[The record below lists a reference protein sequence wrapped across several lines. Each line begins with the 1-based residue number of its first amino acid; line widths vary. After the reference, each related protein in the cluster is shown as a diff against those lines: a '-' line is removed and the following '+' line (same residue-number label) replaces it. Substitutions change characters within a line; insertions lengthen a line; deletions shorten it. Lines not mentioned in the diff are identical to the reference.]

1 MLILIC
7 GTDSKDVPISVGRP
21 RAFYN
26 LKNCYLDHR
35 YFCELGGMY
44 KLWKQV
50 NTDIVGLEH
59 YRRFFTDNNAVPGT
73 LLNEHQIKDILSS
86 HDIIMSPN
94 HLYAQNVM
102 TWMAQEKHNP
112 NASTDTIVKEMLF
125 KWFMYLRDNYSAELV
140 DYTFNRMLTTR
151 SYYGCNM
158 FIGNKRVT
166 DEYAQ
171 FLFPDFF
178 KDFPPFEFF
187 VQAYPMD
194 IHNGLCRHPE
204 NRGHLIRKNIPDRIR
219 PVEQVRFG
227 YLAIVCGDIVY
238 EIEFQPHLERRRH
251 TD

>member
-7 GTDSKDVPISVGRP
+7 GLDSKDVPISVGRP

-26 LKNCYLDHR
+26 LTNCYVDHR

-59 YRRFFTDNNAVPGT
+59 YRRFFTDSNAAPGT
-73 LLNEHQIKDILSS
+73 LLTENQIRDILSS

-94 HLYAQNVM
+94 HLYAPNVM

-140 DYTFNRMLTTR
+140 DYTFHRMLTTR
-151 SYYGCNM
+151 GYYGCNM

-166 DEYAQ
+166 DDYAQ
-171 FLFPDFF
+171 FLFPMLEKFTVDVMHGKYEQRLYGYLSEYTMGFWM
-178 KDFPPFEFF
+178 EWRG
-187 VQAYPMD
+187 YD
-194 IHNGLCRHPE
+194 IHSNSKVTYPAP
-204 NRGHLIRKNIPDRIR
+204 NRN
-219 PVEQVRFG
+219 
-227 YLAIVCGDIVY
+227 
-238 EIEFQPHLERRRH
+238 
-251 TD
+251 

>member
-7 GTDSKDVPISVGRP
+7 GTDANDVPISVGRP

-59 YRRFFTDNNAVPGT
+59 YRRFFTDTNAAPGT
-73 LLNEHQIKDILSS
+73 ILNEKQIRDILSS

-94 HLYAQNVM
+94 HLRAVNVM

-125 KWFMYLRDNYSAELV
+125 KWFMYLRDNYSSELV
-140 DYTFNRMLTTR
+140 DYMFHRMLTTR
-151 SYYGCNM
+151 GYYGCNM

-166 DEYAQ
+166 DDYAQ
-171 FLFPDFF
+171 FLFPMLEKFNADVMHG
-178 KDFPPFEFF
+178 KQESRL
-187 VQAYPMD
+187 YGYLSEYTMGYWMEWREYD
-194 IHNGLCRHPE
+194 IHSNSKVTYPPPSKR
-204 NRGHLIRKNIPDRIR
+204 
-219 PVEQVRFG
+219 
-227 YLAIVCGDIVY
+227 
-238 EIEFQPHLERRRH
+238 
-251 TD
+251 

>member
-7 GTDSKDVPISVGRP
+7 GTDIKTIQINVCRP
-21 RAFYN
+21 RAFYD

-35 YFCELGGMY
+35 YFCELGGLY

-59 YRRFFTDNNAVPGT
+59 YRRFFTDNDAVPGT
-73 LLNEHQIKDILSS
+73 IITEDKIKSILSS

-171 FLFPDFF
+171 FLFPMLEKFNVDVMHG
-178 KDFPPFEFF
+178 KQESRL
-187 VQAYPMD
+187 YGYLSEYTMGYWMEWRGYD
-194 IHNGLCRHPE
+194 IHSNSKVTYPPPSMR
-204 NRGHLIRKNIPDRIR
+204 
-219 PVEQVRFG
+219 
-227 YLAIVCGDIVY
+227 
-238 EIEFQPHLERRRH
+238 
-251 TD
+251 